1 MKTKILALG
10 LTALLGLGSQSCTE
24 LEDRSYHNILAD
36 GFQPAPDD
44 AGAILSAA
52 YVPWRQTM
60 LLWNGVVR
68 AQELGADQD
77 VLPARPNGW
86 VDGGVYKR
94 MHQHAWTSD
103 EEVVRE
109 SWGRTFTG
117 INTCNRVL
125 YQIESGQLDFGDKQ
139 NSVISELKVLRASYY
154 YILVDLFGNVPII
167 TQFDVPEGFLP
178 EQSTRKEVYEF
189 IIKEI
194 KDNIGN
200 LVEDVNTEY
209 YGRFNKWAAYSL
221 LAKMYL
227 NAEVFS
233 DGNYTE
239 WQACIDACDEVIEAG
254 KYELEAEQR
263 LVFITK
269 NENSK
274 EIIFALPFDETYVTD
289 WNAFDFHMYTLQPSN
304 QATYG
309 FTDSPWGGV
318 CCTPQF
324 IDSFDPDDERLKT
337 SFIRGQQYDMS
348 GNPLYCTM
356 GTSAGKP
363 LDYINEVPNIDSSE
377 EYHGIRWGKFE
388 YAVGI
393 TNRLSNDFPIF
404 RYADILMMKA
414 EALLR
419 LGKADLAADLVTEV
433 RERNFTDNPDKAVV
447 TGDDLKAPTCYDY
460 GRRDT
465 YETTDQDAS
474 FIEYGRFLD
483 ELGWEFTQEGRR
495 RQDMIRFGAYT
506 TLTWFSHDASD
517 ETKNLFP
524 IPKNQ
529 MLTNPNLEQNPGYP
543 KD

>member
-1 MKTKILALG
+1 
-10 LTALLGLGSQSCTE
+10 
-24 LEDRSYHNILAD
+24 
-36 GFQPAPDD
+36 
-44 AGAILSAA
+44 
-52 YVPWRQTM
+52 
-60 LLWNGVVR
+60 
-68 AQELGADQD
+68 
-77 VLPARPNGW
+77 
-86 VDGGVYKR
+86 
-94 MHQHAWTSD
+94 
-103 EEVVRE
+103 
-109 SWGRTFTG
+109 
-117 INTCNRVL
+117 
-125 YQIESGQLDFGDKQ
+125 
-139 NSVISELKVLRASYY
+139 
-154 YILVDLFGNVPII
+154 
-167 TQFDVPEGFLP
+167 
-178 EQSTRKEVYEF
+178 
-189 IIKEI
+189 
-194 KDNIGN
+194 
-200 LVEDVNTEY
+200 
-209 YGRFNKWAAYSL
+209 
-221 LAKMYL
+221 
-227 NAEVFS
+227 
-233 DGNYTE
+233 
-239 WQACIDACDEVIEAG
+239 
-254 KYELEAEQR
+254 
-263 LVFITK
+263 
-269 NENSK
+269 
-274 EIIFALPFDETYVTD
+274 
-289 WNAFDFHMYTLQPSN
+289 MYTLQPSN

-363 LDYINEVPNIDSSE
+363 LDYINEVPSIDSSE

-393 TNRLSNDFPIF
+393 TNRLSNDFPVF

-506 TLTWFSHDASD
+506 T
-517 ETKNLFP
+517 
-524 IPKNQ
+524 
-529 MLTNPNLEQNPGYP
+529 
-543 KD
+543 